1 MEARSFFKALLD
13 RENLNPTSLSRR
25 MAGPG
30 YEPVHQ
36 SVMQRFLSGRN
47 ITFENAGKLGAAL
60 GFNPAALF
68 DPDVAD
74 QEARRLGLVKRGA
87 TDLDV
92 SDFPSSTVRPYSVR
106 THNLAPVFAWARL
119 GDVLFTESESLQ
131 SGEYREKPDGVGP
144 AFKWFICD
152 ADMPRLRIK
161 RGWRVAVDPL
171 TDASICQDG
180 ETYLFKTAGGS
191 YFLGDFRRL
200 AVGYE
205 AIPDGGPV
213 MDTERHGIT
222 VVAEFAGAMK

>member
-1 MEARSFFKALLD
+1 MDDTKQIRAKLLADFIARHGGASHVLSKVLDPGSKDFKSKMSYMTQCSTDGFGERSAAKWEDLLQPVGME
-13 RENLNPTSLSRR
+13 
-25 MAGPG
+25 PG
-30 YEPVHQ
+30 YLTRPHSDEPEVTT
-36 SVMQRFLSGRN
+36 RLS
-47 ITFENAGKLGAAL
+47 
-60 GFNPAALF
+60 P
-68 DPDVAD
+68 
-74 QEARRLGLVKRGA
+74 
-87 TDLDV
+87 
-92 SDFPSSTVRPYSVR
+92 VR
-106 THNLAPVFAWARL
+106 TSSVKNYNLAPVFEWARL
-119 GDVLFTESESLQ
+119 GEVLFTESESLQ
-131 SGEYREKPDGVGP
+131 SGEYREKPDGVSP

-213 MDTERHGIT
+213 MDTERHGIA

>member
-1 MEARSFFKALLD
+1 MDDTKQIRAKLLADFIARHGGASHVLSKVLDPGSKDFKSKMSYMTQCSTDGFGERSAAKWEDLLQPVGMASGYLTRPHSDEPEVNALL
-13 RENLNPTSLSRR
+13 S
-25 MAGPG
+25 A
-30 YEPVHQ
+30 
-36 SVMQRFLSGRN
+36 
-47 ITFENAGKLGAAL
+47 
-60 GFNPAALF
+60 
-68 DPDVAD
+68 
-74 QEARRLGLVKRGA
+74 
-87 TDLDV
+87 
-92 SDFPSSTVRPYSVR
+92 VR
-106 THNLAPVFAWARL
+106 TSSVKNYNLAPVFAWARL

>member
-1 MEARSFFKALLD
+1 MDDTKQIRAKLLADFIARHGGASHVLSKVLDPGSKDFKSKMSYMTQCSTDGFGERSAAKWEDLLQ
-13 RENLNPTSLSRR
+13 PVG
-25 MAGPG
+25 MASG
-30 YEPVHQ
+30 YLTRPHSDEPD
-36 SVMQRFLSGRN
+36 SSTR
-47 ITFENAGKLGAAL
+47 T
-60 GFNPAALF
+60 
-68 DPDVAD
+68 
-74 QEARRLGLVKRGA
+74 
-87 TDLDV
+87 
-92 SDFPSSTVRPYSVR
+92 STVRPYSVKKY
-106 THNLAPVFAWARL
+106 NLAPVFEWARL
-119 GDVLFTESESLQ
+119 GEVLFTESESLQ

-213 MDTERHGIT
+213 MDTERHGIA